1 MSLSPPVRFS
11 RVGIGRASLPAPS
24 PNTIMSVS
32 NNGVRSLPETRG
44 GPTHCEPSRVYSV
57 EPGAVKFGDKPHS
70 HVTLQ
75 KLWLRNGMPKNF
87 SLVFDFRTHYPNGLL
102 FLLPV
107 SIGYIYLC
115 ILSSNI
121 PFVFK
126 NKTYTIYKY
135 YKCF

>member
-1 MSLSPPVRFS
+1 
-11 RVGIGRASLPAPS
+11 
-24 PNTIMSVS
+24 MSVS

-87 SLVFDFRTHYPNGLL
+87 SLIFDFRTHYPNGLL

-107 SIGYIYLC
+107 SYMRVNTIISSSSTVFIYICL
-115 ILSSNI
+115 
-121 PFVFK
+121 K
-126 NKTYTIYKY
+126 K
-135 YKCF
+135 